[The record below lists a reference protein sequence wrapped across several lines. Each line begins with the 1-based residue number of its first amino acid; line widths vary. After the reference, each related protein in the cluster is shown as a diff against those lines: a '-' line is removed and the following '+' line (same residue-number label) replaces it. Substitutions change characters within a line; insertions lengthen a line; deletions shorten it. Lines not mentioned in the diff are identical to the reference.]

1 MNFHFADLEAPS
13 VVTVVAVN
21 FLKLKSTKGIF
32 SGECID
38 LER

>member
-1 MNFHFADLEAPS
+1 MSFYFADLEAPS
-13 VVTVVAVN
+13 VVAVN

-32 SGECID
+32 SGACID